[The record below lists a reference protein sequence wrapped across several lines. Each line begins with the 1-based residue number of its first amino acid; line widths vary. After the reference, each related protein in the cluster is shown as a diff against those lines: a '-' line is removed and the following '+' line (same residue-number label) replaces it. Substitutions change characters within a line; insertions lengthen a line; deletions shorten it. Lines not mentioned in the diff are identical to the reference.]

1 MQLLSSNENSLAVI
15 EESLGTK
22 YFANL
27 YVGVPTAEYYINYGL
42 MYFA

>member
-1 MQLLSSNENSLAVI
+1 MQLLSSNENSLVAI
-15 EESLGTK
+15 EASSGTK

-27 YVGVPTAEYYINYGL
+27 YVGVPIAKYYINYGL